1 MSGVTGETGAEDA
14 LEERKE
20 IRIEIPMRQHLKLR
34 AIKLFTDRTM
44 SGTIQEALDG
54 HLDRI
59 MDEEGVPMLRADDED
74 VEG

>member
-1 MSGVTGETGAEDA
+1 MSGDPGTGSDER
-14 LEERKE
+14 LERRKE

-44 SGTIQEALDG
+44 SQTIQEALDG

-59 MDEEGVPMLRADDED
+59 MDEEGVPMIRAGEETG
-74 VEG
+74 EG